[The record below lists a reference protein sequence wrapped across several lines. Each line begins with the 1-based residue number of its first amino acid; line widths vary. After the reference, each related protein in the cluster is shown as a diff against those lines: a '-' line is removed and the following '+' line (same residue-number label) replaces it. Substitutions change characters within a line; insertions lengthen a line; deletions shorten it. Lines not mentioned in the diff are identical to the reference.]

1 MKELH
6 GRRQKEDEEKEIK
19 VDNYRGI
26 GLWLKNYSEEEL
38 REVKKL
44 ISCFIKLAKEVEEV
58 IILYSIELA
67 RLEFSIFFTFV
78 NGTLGCIYV

>member
-1 MKELH
+1 MLR
-6 GRRQKEDEEKEIK
+6 RRQKEDEEKEIK

-44 ISCFIKLAKEVEEV
+44 ISCFIKLAKEVEEC
-58 IILYSIELA
+58 YKAS
-67 RLEFSIFFTFV
+67 
-78 NGTLGCIYV
+78 